1 MMKVQQVISDN
12 LESNVFVV
20 TEKGEALIIDAGA
33 RLEEV
38 EKAVMKNRVVG
49 ILLTHGHY
57 DHCFYVLQYARKFN
71 CPVITE
77 EHGIKTMSDPKLN
90 YSESISIKADSHFVK
105 ISRDEDINL
114 GHFVIHAFMTPGHSP
129 CGVSYLIGSDF
140 FAGDTVFY
148 RGIGR
153 TDLAQSDEKEMLES
167 LKKIMGI
174 KFKTLHSGHSL
185 DSTWEGQQRNL
196 GAYIRFLSR
205 KN

>member
-1 MMKVQQVISDN
+1 MKVQQVISDN

-57 DHCFYVLQYARKFN
+57 DHCFYVLEYAKKFN

-77 EHGIKTMSDPKLN
+77 VHGIKTMGDPKLN

-129 CGVSYLIGSDF
+129 CGVSYLIGNDL

-153 TDLAQSDEKEMLES
+153 TDLAGSDEKKMLES

-185 DSTWEGQQRNL
+185 DSTWEEQQRNL